1 MCVAINPPSSSFSKA
16 LFSVAVAQV
25 LHVPFILCMY
35 EYKSVSMTSGQPV
48 EREKGKILI
57 IMGKTT
63 VDIPKMINS
72 TVDI

>member
-1 MCVAINPPSSSFSKA
+1 
-16 LFSVAVAQV
+16 
-25 LHVPFILCMY
+25 
-35 EYKSVSMTSGQPV
+35 MTSGQPV